1 MPMRRTPVLALTH
14 GLLLAGCQQMSPS
27 SQEAAQPAIVERTEM
42 VTATVEE
49 VDLAERLVT
58 LKGPGGDSFTVYAVD
73 AVRNLPQVEVGDQ
86 VVVRYREAIA
96 AELKEP
102 GQPAGGDEV
111 SAQVT
116 RVPLGAKPAA
126 EMARQVK
133 TMVRIDALDLA
144 GNTVSFTGPNGL
156 EQTVAVQDP
165 KMQAFL
171 QTLAVGDQVAITYS
185 EALALSVEPVN

>member
-1 MPMRRTPVLALTH
+1 LTL
-14 GLLLAGCQQMSPS
+14 GLLAGCQQMSSTTP
-27 SQEAAQPAIVERTEM
+27 QETAQPATVERTEM
-42 VTATVEE
+42 VTATVEA
-49 VDLAERLVT
+49 VDLAERLVA
-58 LKGPGGDSFTVYAVD
+58 LKGPGGDPFTVYVANE
-73 AVRNLPQVEVGDQ
+73 VRNLPQVEVGDQ

-133 TMVRIDALDLA
+133 TMVRIEALDLA
-144 GNTVSFTGPNGL
+144 SNTVSFTGPNGL